1 MPIFVDKF
9 MKTSQGKCILS
20 IMIGF
25 GIATFF
31 RVVCTGKTCII
42 FRAAP
47 LDKIDGK
54 IYMFNDKCYSFTPT
68 ATNCQITGA
77 NKPITF

>member
-9 MKTSQGKCILS
+9 MKTEQGKCILS
-20 IMIGF
+20 IMLGF

-31 RVVCTGKTCII
+31 RVVCTGKKCIT

-47 LDKIDGK
+47 PDKIDGK
-54 IYMFNDKCYSFTPT
+54 VYMFNDKCYSFSP
-68 ATNCQITGA
+68 AASKCQNAEA